1 MNTMRYYRAVNT
13 APWMM
18 HLLRVLE
25 KRKQTERKVV

>member
-1 MNTMRYYRAVNT
+1 MNAMRYYTAVNT

-25 KRKQTERKVV
+25 KRKQTGRKVV